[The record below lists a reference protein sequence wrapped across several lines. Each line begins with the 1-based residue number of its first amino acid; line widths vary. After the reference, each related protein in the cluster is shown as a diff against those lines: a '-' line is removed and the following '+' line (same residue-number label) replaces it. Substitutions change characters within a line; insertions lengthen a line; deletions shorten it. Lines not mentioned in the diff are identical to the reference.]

1 MWKKAESIVLRGNGM
16 LSVGC
21 VFLPLGCPSWSDKAQ
36 SLKSE
41 ARKVKG
47 RLRENLS

>member
-21 VFLPLGCPSWSDKAQ
+21 VFLPL
-36 SLKSE
+36 
-41 ARKVKG
+41 
-47 RLRENLS
+47 RLPQLGSQVPEFEVRSKES